1 MPFHVEVSSPHHH
14 ARVFNLEDAELRQTL
29 RMWIAGQT
37 FEFGEQEW
45 EPRESRL
52 KILEGKALEGP
63 DLAFGQG
70 WSNALRSA
78 EDVTRRMIESE
89 EIRAPLAPVVAIE
102 GDSVEGAAAAIA
114 AGAGPTPL
122 EWSEARGR
130 IDGRDPSVAA
140 VIVVLRPSGP
150 EQSRS

>member
-1 MPFHVEVSSPHHH
+1 VPFHVEVSSPHRH
-14 ARVFNLEDAELRQTL
+14 ARVFNLEDAELRQIL
-29 RMWIAGQT
+29 GLWVAGQT

-45 EPRESRL
+45 EPQESRL

-78 EDVTRRMIESE
+78 EDVTRRMVESE

-102 GDSVEGAAAAIA
+102 GDSVEGAVAAMASGGSPVA
-114 AGAGPTPL
+114 L
-122 EWSEARGR
+122 EWSEARAR
-130 IDGRDPSVAA
+130 IDGRDPEVTA
-140 VIVVLRPSGP
+140 VILVLRPSGP
-150 EQSRS
+150 EPNRS

>member
-14 ARVFNLEDAELRQTL
+14 ARVFNLGDTELRQVL
-29 RMWIAGQT
+29 RQWIAGQV

-45 EPRESRL
+45 EPRESKL

-78 EDVTRRMIESE
+78 EDVTRQMVESE
-89 EIRAPLAPVVAIE
+89 EIRAPMAPVVAVE
-102 GDSVEGAAAAIA
+102 GDSVEKAAAAIA
-114 AGAGPTPL
+114 AGGDPAPL
-122 EWSEARGR
+122 EWSEARAR
-130 IDGRDPSVAA
+130 IDGRDPAVAA
-140 VIVVLRPSGP
+140 VILVLRPSEP
-150 EQSRS
+150 EPNRS